1 MVRLGM
7 NPLDTLGRLMLLLGG
22 LLAGLG
28 LLLLLLGR
36 FPMMGRLPGD
46 FSFKWGNATCYFP
59 LMTGIVLS
67 IVATV
72 VLNLIVWLLR
82 K

>member
-1 MVRLGM
+1 MGM

-28 LLLLLLGR
+28 LLLLLLSRG
-36 FPMMGRLPGD
+36 PLIGRLPGD
-46 FSFKWGNATCYFP
+46 FSLKWGNASCYFP

-67 IVATV
+67 ILVTV
-72 VLNLIVWLLR
+72 LLNLIVWLLR

>member
-1 MVRLGM
+1 MVRLEM
-7 NPLDTLGRLMLLLGG
+7 NPLDTLGRLLLLLGG

-28 LLLLLLGR
+28 LLLLLLSR
-36 FPMMGRLPGD
+36 VPLIGRLPGD
-46 FSFKWGNATCYFP
+46 FDLKWGNTTCYFP

-67 IVATV
+67 ILATV
-72 VLNLIVWLLR
+72 ILNLIVWLLR

>member
-1 MVRLGM
+1 MEM

-28 LLLLLLGR
+28 LLLLLLSR
-36 FPMMGRLPGD
+36 VPLIGRLPGD
-46 FSFKWGNATCYFP
+46 FDLKWGNTTCYFP

-67 IVATV
+67 ILATV
-72 VLNLIVWLLR
+72 ILNLIVWLLR

>member
-7 NPLDTLGRLMLLLGG
+7 SPLDTLGRLMLLLGG

-28 LLLLLLGR
+28 LLLLLLSR

-46 FSFKWGNATCYFP
+46 FSLKWGNATCYFP

-72 VLNLIVWLLR
+72 LLNVIVWLLR

>member
-1 MVRLGM
+1 LEM

-28 LLLLLLGR
+28 LLLLLLSR
-36 FPMMGRLPGD
+36 VPLIGRLPGD
-46 FSFKWGNATCYFP
+46 FDLKWGNTTCYFR

-67 IVATV
+67 ILATV
-72 VLNLIVWLLR
+72 ILNLIVWLLR

>member
-1 MVRLGM
+1 LGV

-28 LLLLLLGR
+28 LLLLLLSR
-36 FPMMGRLPGD
+36 FPMIGRLPGD
-46 FSFKWGNATCYFP
+46 FNLRWGNATCYFP

-72 VLNLIVWLLR
+72 LLNLIVWLLR

>member
-1 MVRLGM
+1 
-7 NPLDTLGRLMLLLGG
+7 MLLLGG

-28 LLLLLLGR
+28 LLLLLLSRG
-36 FPMMGRLPGD
+36 PLIGRLPGD
-46 FSFKWGNATCYFP
+46 FSLKWGNASCYFP

-67 IVATV
+67 ILVTV
-72 VLNLIVWLLR
+72 LLNLIVWLLR

>member
-1 MVRLGM
+1 MVRLEM

-28 LLLLLLGR
+28 LLLLLLSR
-36 FPMMGRLPGD
+36 VPLIGRLPGD
-46 FSFKWGNATCYFP
+46 FDLKWGNTTCYFP

-67 IVATV
+67 ILATV
-72 VLNLIVWLLR
+72 ILNLIVWLLR